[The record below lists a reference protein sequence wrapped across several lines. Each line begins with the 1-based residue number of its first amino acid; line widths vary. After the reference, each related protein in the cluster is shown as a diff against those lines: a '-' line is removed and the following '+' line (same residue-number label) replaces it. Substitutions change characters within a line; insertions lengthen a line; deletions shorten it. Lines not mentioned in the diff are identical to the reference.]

1 MSLVDPLGEVLTTRA
16 AEDPLPSHISLSQH
30 NLATLHALLSSLS
43 LQRDSLSLA
52 LSNLQRVMTGTSTS
66 LAIFLESNSAALE
79 GWEELLQ
86 GWEGN
91 MEAITKISVV
101 NGLLSSRVI
110 TGVGASLT
118 AGNGA
123 VPVKERERFL
133 GDYVSREKMTTVR
146 DGCAKVLEELQ
157 DRLKLLRETLGEV
170 LEGTAVMKREFE
182 ETRCVTLQDVLA
194 LTARQSCR
202 PRGVRARCGGRARQ
216 DDRARRHWTRSC
228 VRRRFLPRPDPV
240 VVNDPRLRAENFE
253 ELFHLDQD
261 ARDRIRFLVD
271 RKVRLPSTSRP
282 PADARAQNAVTRY
295 LVLSMQ
301 RISTLQSS
309 IASMPTDLSALDH
322 DLR

>member
-1 MSLVDPLGEVLTTRA
+1 MSLVEPLCEVLTTRA

-157 DRLKLLRETLGEV
+157 DRLKLLRETLADV

-202 PRGVRARCGGRARQ
+202 PRGVRA
-216 DDRARRHWTRSC
+216 
-228 VRRRFLPRPDPV
+228 
-240 VVNDPRLRAENFE
+240 
-253 ELFHLDQD
+253 
-261 ARDRIRFLVD
+261 
-271 RKVRLPSTSRP
+271 
-282 PADARAQNAVTRY
+282 
-295 LVLSMQ
+295 
-301 RISTLQSS
+301 
-309 IASMPTDLSALDH
+309 
-322 DLR
+322 